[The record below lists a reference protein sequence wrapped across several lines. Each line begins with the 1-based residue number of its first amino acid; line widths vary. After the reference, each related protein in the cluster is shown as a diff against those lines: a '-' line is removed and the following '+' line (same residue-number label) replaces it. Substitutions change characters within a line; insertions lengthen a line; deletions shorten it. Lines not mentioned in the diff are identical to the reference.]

1 MLHKGTPLWSM
12 QSQWTSPLTFTG
24 NWQNLPDLMR
34 SEHLMGF
41 LSLKAILLPSW
52 TFERHRG
59 SEEANIWVKCQTW
72 QNLITRQICWWTLTS
87 PVGHLWHLWPH
98 LLDTSPLWS
107 RFFSATPSPSSSGTP
122 RWRPLKS
129 SSASLSPI
137 SKHFSPFFKIKMS
150 RPWRRTSD
158 KRVLLSRLVHRPQ
171 DCQPFLVGN

>member
-1 MLHKGTPLWSM
+1 M
-12 QSQWTSPLTFTG
+12 QSQWTSPPTFTG

-59 SEEANIWVKCQTW
+59 SEEANIWVKCRTW

-87 PVGHLWHLWPH
+87 PVGHLRHLWHLWPH

-122 RWRPLKS
+122 RWRPLKNHHYHQFQNTFLFFWNQDVQTLKKNVWQAVS
-129 SSASLSPI
+129 FEQASAQ
-137 SKHFSPFFKIKMS
+137 
-150 RPWRRTSD
+150 D
-158 KRVLLSRLVHRPQ
+158 SRLST
-171 DCQPFLVGN
+171 FLVGN